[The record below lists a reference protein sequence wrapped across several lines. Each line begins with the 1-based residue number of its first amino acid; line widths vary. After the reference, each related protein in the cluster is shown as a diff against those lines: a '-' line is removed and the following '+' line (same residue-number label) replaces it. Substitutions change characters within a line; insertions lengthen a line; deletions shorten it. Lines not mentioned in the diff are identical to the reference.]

1 VDGVLAGRV
10 ALVTGAASGI
20 GRASALALAR
30 SAARVMV
37 SDVDVAGGE
46 QTVELIRAAGGDAQF
61 VRADVSQG
69 KDVEAL
75 VAATIAHFG
84 RLDCAHN
91 NGGIE
96 GPLAATAD
104 CTEEEWRRVLD
115 VNLTGV
121 WWCLRHE
128 LPLMLGRGGAIV
140 NTASVSGLKGFPP
153 LLPAYVA
160 SKYGVVGLT
169 QVTARQYARYGIR
182 VNAVCPGA
190 IDTPML
196 DRIGEGATRL
206 GVPMVAENPT
216 GRLGTPDEVAA
227 AVVWLCSDAASF
239 VTGHTLVVDGGFL
252 A

>member
-1 VDGVLAGRV
+1 VNGVLAGRV

-37 SDVDVAGGE
+37 SDVNVEGGE
-46 QTVELIRAAGGDAQF
+46 ETVESIRAEGGDAQF
-61 VRADVSQG
+61 VRADVSRG
-69 KDVEAL
+69 EDVGAL
-75 VAATIAHFG
+75 IAATVAHFG

-104 CTEEEWRRVLD
+104 CSEEDWRRVID

-121 WWCLRHE
+121 WWCLKHE
-128 LPLMLGRGGAIV
+128 LPQMLGRGGAIV

-169 QVTARQYARYGIR
+169 QVTARHYARYGIR

-196 DRIGEGATRL
+196 GRIGEGAARL

-227 AVVWLCSDAASF
+227 AVVWLCSDAASL

>member
-1 VDGVLAGRV
+1 MA
-10 ALVTGAASGI
+10 I
-20 GRASALALAR
+20 
-30 SAARVMV
+30 
-37 SDVDVAGGE
+37 
-46 QTVELIRAAGGDAQF
+46 F
-61 VRADVSQG
+61 VRADTSRG
-69 KDVEAL
+69 DEVEAL
-75 VAATIAHFG
+75 VASTVARFG
-84 RLDCAHN
+84 RLDYAHN

-96 GPLAATAD
+96 GDLAATAD
-104 CTEEEWRRVLD
+104 CSEENWQRVID

-121 WWCLRHE
+121 WWCLKYE
-128 LPLMLGRGGAIV
+128 LAQMLGRGGAIV

-160 SKYGVVGLT
+160 SKFGVVGLT
-169 QVTARQYARYGIR
+169 QVTARQYARHGIR

-196 DRIGEGATRL
+196 SRIGEGATRL
-206 GVPMVAENPT
+206 GVSMVAENPT

-227 AVVWLCSDAASF
+227 AVLWLCSDAASF